1 MTRLPHVFRGA
12 RWDFTRPLV
21 MGVLNVTPDSFS
33 DGGQLD
39 SIKAVLQRAEAMLE
53 AGADCLDI
61 GGESTRPGAP
71 AVDADE
77 ETRRV
82 VPVLEALTKRFATPL
97 SVDTCKALVA
107 KRAVEAGA
115 EIVNDVSGGR
125 FDEAMLAEV
134 SRLEV
139 TYVCGH
145 VSADSLSEVHQTLTA
160 SASSVASELESR
172 IAMMPASMQQR
183 VIVDP
188 CLGFGKT
195 LACNIELMH
204 GGKALRER
212 LDLPVLI
219 GASRKRFLGE
229 LTGRPVDER
238 DTATAASSLAA
249 FVGGAQMVRVHDVG
263 MTCDALRVFY
273 AKAEDTRRG

>member
-1 MTRLPHVFRGA
+1 MSLLPHDFRGA

-39 SIKAVLQRAEAMLE
+39 SIERVLLRAEEMIE

-71 AVDADE
+71 AVSATE
-77 ETRRV
+77 ETRRL
-82 VPVLEALTKRFATPL
+82 VPVLEALAKRFDIPL
-97 SVDTCKALVA
+97 SVDTSKAMVA
-107 KRAVEAGA
+107 RHAVEAGA

-125 FDEAMLAEV
+125 FDREMLATV
-134 SRLEV
+134 SALET
-139 TYVCGH
+139 TYICGH
-145 VSADSLSEVHQTLTA
+145 VTADTLAKVHESLCESAREVCDDLAHL
-160 SASSVASELESR
+160 VAG
-172 IAMMPASMQQR
+172 MPATLRQR

-204 GGKALRER
+204 GGRALREQV
-212 LDLPVLI
+212 DLPVLI

-229 LTGRPVDER
+229 LTGRAVDER
-238 DTATAASSLAA
+238 DVATAASSIAA
-249 FVGGAQMVRVHDVG
+249 MVGGAQIVRVHDVG
-263 MTCDALRVFY
+263 MTCDALRVFF
-273 AKAEDTRRG
+273 AKAENGAHG